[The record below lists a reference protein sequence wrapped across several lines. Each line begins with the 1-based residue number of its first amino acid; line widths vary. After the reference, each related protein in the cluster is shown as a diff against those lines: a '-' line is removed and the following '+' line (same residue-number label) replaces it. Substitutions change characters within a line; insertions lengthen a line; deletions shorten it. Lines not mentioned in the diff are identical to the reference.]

1 MVLKDTTIS
10 KPWGNEEMKNPDEKV
25 NIGAFRNA
33 KAVFSGE
40 GVTHQ
45 YVNTQ
50 GPQSHILMTGGPIEV
65 HIL

>member
-1 MVLKDTTIS
+1 MQ
-10 KPWGNEEMKNPDEKV
+10 
-25 NIGAFRNA
+25 

>member
-1 MVLKDTTIS
+1 
-10 KPWGNEEMKNPDEKV
+10 MKNPDEKV